1 MSIESDLIDSLDS
14 GRAESILKN
23 TSDNPLTDLL
33 LRLTNEIIEEL
44 REALLV
50 PNSEG
55 HKPYASG
62 ELAQSIVP
70 SKITPELVELSAAP
84 HWKYINYGVNGINV
98 NRGAPT
104 HGKAPKGELTFYK
117 AIQKWLIDKGIK
129 PKEEDITQEQL
140 AGMIVNHVRM
150 TGIEATHFFDKVIN
164 DEKKD
169 YMKESISNLIG
180 QSIKLVIK
188 KPK

>member
-23 TSDNPLTDLL
+23 TSDNPLTELL

-44 REALLV
+44 RQEL
-50 PNSEG
+50 NKSR
-55 HKPYASG
+55 ASG
-62 ELAQSIVP
+62 NLQQSIIP
-70 SKITPELVELSAAP
+70 NKISPELIDVTAP
-84 HWKYINYGVNGINV
+84 FYWKYINYGVNGIKV

-104 HGKAPKGELTFYK
+104 HGKAPKGNMTFYES
-117 AIQKWLIDKGIK
+117 IRKWIYDKGIT
-129 PKEEDITQEQL
+129 PNEEGVTREQL

-150 TGIEATHFFDKVIN
+150 TGIEATHFADKVLN
-164 DEKKD
+164 KEKKD